1 MDAFGLII
9 AVLGGV
15 FCIFCSYKDYD
26 WFFNNHKARG
36 VVSMFGREGARKF
49 YYILG
54 AVLIIVGLAV
64 GTHML

>member
-1 MDAFGLII
+1 MII

-26 WFFNNHKARG
+26 WFFKARG